1 LKKETDMTRKLF
13 ILPILILVLALSA
26 CASDSPEVD
35 SPNGSDPTSE
45 QAQPP
50 IVLPSNEQYTSPN
63 LDVTYPEA
71 LPVRLQLTLGSLML
85 ADTPNAI
92 TPVQAA
98 ELLPLWQA
106 LQSLTSSGTSA
117 TAETNAVLAQ
127 IEATMTSDQIA
138 AIRALQL
145 TSTTMQEWAA
155 ANGITL
161 GLGEGTG
168 MGGGQGQS
176 LSPEARA
183 TRQAEE
189 GKTPSETGNSNG
201 ASTALTQALIAYLDG
216 IAAK

>member
-1 LKKETDMTRKLF
+1 MTRKLF

-161 GLGEGTG
+161 GSGEGTG
-168 MGGGQGQS
+168 TGGQGGGQGQGMS
-176 LSPEARA
+176 AEARA

-201 ASTALTQALIAYLDG
+201 ASAALTRALIAYLEG

>member
-1 LKKETDMTRKLF
+1 MTRKFF
-13 ILPILILVLALSA
+13 ILPILILVLAISA
-26 CASDSPEVD
+26 CASDSPAAV
-35 SPNGSDPTSE
+35 SPNGADTTSE
-45 QAQPP
+45 QNAAPN
-50 IVLPSNEQYTSPN
+50 VLPSNEQYTSPN
-63 LDVTYPEA
+63 LDTTYPEA

-85 ADTPNAI
+85 ADTPNTI
-92 TPVQAA
+92 TSAQAA

-127 IEATMTSDQIA
+127 IEATMTSEQIA

-145 TSTTMQEWAA
+145 TATTMQEWASV
-155 ANGITL
+155 NGITL
-161 GLGEGTG
+161 GSGDGTG
-168 MGGGQGQS
+168 TSGQGGGQGQGMS
-176 LSPEARA
+176 AEARA

-201 ASTALTQALIAYLDG
+201 ASAALTRALIAYLDG

>member
-1 LKKETDMTRKLF
+1 MTRKFF
-13 ILPILILVLALSA
+13 ILPILILVLAISA
-26 CASDSPEVD
+26 CASASPEVD
-35 SPNGSDPTSE
+35 SPNGADTTSE

-92 TPVQAA
+92 TPAQAA
-98 ELLPLWQA
+98 DLLPLWQA

-127 IEATMTSDQIA
+127 IEATMTSEQIA

-161 GLGEGTG
+161 GSGEGTG
-168 MGGGQGQS
+168 TGGQGGGQGQGMS
-176 LSPEARA
+176 AEARA

-189 GKTPSETGNSNG
+189 GKIPSETGSSNG
-201 ASTALTQALIAYLDG
+201 ASAALTRALVTFLEG
-216 IAAK
+216 IASK

>member
-13 ILPILILVLALSA
+13 ILPILILVLAISA

-35 SPNGSDPTSE
+35 SPNGADPTSE

-71 LPVRLQLTLGSLML
+71 LPVRLQLMLGSLML

-92 TPVQAA
+92 TPAQAA

>member
-1 LKKETDMTRKLF
+1 MTRKLF
-13 ILPILILVLALSA
+13 ILPILIILLAISA
-26 CASDSPEVD
+26 CASDSPEAV
-35 SPNGSDPTSE
+35 S
-45 QAQPP
+45 
-50 IVLPSNEQYTSPN
+50 PSNEPYASPN
-63 LDVTYPEA
+63 LDTTYPEA

-85 ADTPNAI
+85 AETPNAI
-92 TPVQAA
+92 TPAQAA
-98 ELLPLWQA
+98 QLLPLWQA

-127 IEATMTSDQIA
+127 IEATMTSEQIA

-145 TSTTMQEWAA
+145 TSTTMQEWTA

-161 GLGEGTG
+161 GSGEGTG

-201 ASTALTQALIAYLDG
+201 ASAALTQALIAYLDG